1 MNDGSPRGK
10 APVSDASAL
19 RARRARSLARF
30 ARIGSLVF
38 LALSLGYLPAL
49 AKEDPKPAAI
59 KIAVFDFELDDQ
71 RPAAALLNQGS
82 SPASALHK
90 VSSAARLELA
100 GSGKYNVIDA
110 SGTDMNTVANKSFR
124 SCDGCEATLA
134 RALGADQALIGVVKR
149 ATQTDYYLWMQ
160 IRDARTATI
169 LDQQAANFAGDEDGW
184 ASGARMLIRHQILV
198 KQD

>member
-19 RARRARSLARF
+19 RARRARSLARV

-71 RPAAALLNQGS
+71 SPAAALLNQGS

-169 LDQQAANFAGDEDGW
+169 LDQQAANFAGGEDGW

>member
-1 MNDGSPRGK
+1 MNDESPRGM
-10 APVSDASAL
+10 APVTGAGAV
-19 RARRARSLARF
+19 RTKRARSLARF
-30 ARIGSLVF
+30 ARIGSVVF
-38 LALSLGYLPAL
+38 FALSLGYLPAF

-71 RPAAALLNQGS
+71 SPAAALLNQGS
-82 SPASALHK
+82 STESALHK
-90 VSSAARLELA
+90 VSGAARLELA
-100 GSGKYNVIDA
+100 GSGKYQVIDA

-124 SCDGCEATLA
+124 SCDGCEAALA

-160 IRDARTATI
+160 IRDARTGTI
-169 LDQQAANFAGDEDGW
+169 LDQQAANFAGGEDGW

-198 KQD
+198 KRD